1 MNFNSLFLSLR
12 SLAAHLINEP
22 ANLKLSACDYVRRG
36 AALGYFRGIQA
47 TIGIYTQYSDSLVGL
62 EFFSGTDMRKKILV
76 IEDDDVMRELMR
88 MSLEQNGY
96 EVTTADDGVS
106 GYDTALF
113 LKPDLIVTDI
123 RMPGADGIHVVRRV
137 RDTTQLETTPILITT
152 AFGSGSA
159 TFSLQLGANAFEP
172 KPINPQSFLS
182 TVKRLLADRDTQKAA

>member
-1 MNFNSLFLSLR
+1 
-12 SLAAHLINEP
+12 
-22 ANLKLSACDYVRRG
+22 
-36 AALGYFRGIQA
+36 
-47 TIGIYTQYSDSLVGL
+47 
-62 EFFSGTDMRKKILV
+62 MRKKILV

-96 EVTTADDGVS
+96 EVTTADDGVT

-137 RDTTQLETTPILITT
+137 RDTAQLETTPILITT

-172 KPINPQSFLS
+172 KPINPQNFLS